1 MSPLPLIGL
10 AHGSRHP
17 EVAASI
23 DQVMAATQAIG
34 GMPTYSAYL
43 DLTAPDLTTVATELA
58 ARGHGAAVVVPLLFT
73 SAFHARVDVPEA
85 VRDAAET
92 SGVALAVAD
101 ILGTGDDVL
110 EVASASASAAGV
122 AADASILLFAVG
134 SSDAAANDAVDDLAA
149 RFSAS
154 RAGAVRAGFG
164 TAEPRGST
172 VLAELIPP
180 KAVVPLFVSPGLLLD
195 PIARLAAQGGHG
207 YVGPL
212 GERVAPLVVS
222 RYRQACSAGAG
233 R

>member
-1 MSPLPLIGL
+1 MPPLPLIGL

-17 EVAASI
+17 QVAASI
-23 DQVMAATQAIG
+23 DQVMAAARALG

-58 ARGHGAAVVVPLLFT
+58 AQGQTAAVVVPLLFT
-73 SAFHARVDVPEA
+73 SAFHARVDVPGA
-85 VRDAAET
+85 VGQATKA
-92 SGVALAVAD
+92 SGVALAIAD

-110 EVASASASAAGV
+110 EVAFASASAAGV

-134 SSDAAANDAVDDLAA
+134 SSDPAANGAVHDLAA
-149 RFSAS
+149 RFSAA
-154 RAGAVRAGFG
+154 RPGAVRAGFG

-172 VLAELIPP
+172 VLAELVAP

-195 PIARLAAQGGHG
+195 PIARLATQGGHG
-207 YVGPL
+207 YAGPL

-222 RYRQACSAGAG
+222 RYRQACSAAAG